1 MYWNKSEKRRKNDKM
16 AQVALNQKHNAIGR
30 EKRRWKRQKNDKL
43 RRLEQK
49 NLHKTKKLTWKNKE
63 ETEEKC
69 WKQFYNIRFLKCGY
83 KKKKKTG
90 CRRMRNI
97 FDSLERE
104 HAIVKIVQITGGTR
118 RRRELET
125 GPASPPQNTLP
136 VWLVKM
142 WNEEQGGSKLFKRV
156 WGAQAETGPGPGRA
170 NNTLLWT
177 GASGR
182 QWACNATRFS
192 CRPQKIPLSQHTCR
206 TGAKERQGVL
216 EGGRVV
222 NIRTRGALES
232 QADVTLETFSDW
244 NVPEAGNDSKKTS
257 FQNYLLSRMWKT

>member
-1 MYWNKSEKRRKNDKM
+1 MYWNKSEKWRKNDKM

-104 HAIVKIVQITGGTR
+104 HAIVKNRPDHWRHQEETR
-118 RRRELET
+118 AWD
-125 GPASPPQNTLP
+125 GASFTPQNTLP

-232 QADVTLETFSDW
+232 QADVTLETW
-244 NVPEAGNDSKKTS
+244 LHLKRPW
-257 FQNYLLSRMWKT
+257 SR

>member
-1 MYWNKSEKRRKNDKM
+1 MINWGSLNKRVS
-16 AQVALNQKHNAIGR
+16 V
-30 EKRRWKRQKNDKL
+30 KL
-43 RRLEQK
+43 KSWRGK
-49 NLHKTKKLTWKNKE
+49 IKK
-63 ETEEKC
+63 
-69 WKQFYNIRFLKCGY
+69 
-83 KKKKKTG
+83 
-90 CRRMRNI
+90 
-97 FDSLERE
+97 
-104 HAIVKIVQITGGTR
+104 R
-118 RRRELET
+118 RRRNVENSFITFDFWNADIKKKQAAGAWET
-125 GPASPPQNTLP
+125 FLILCKSRPDHWRHQEETRAWDGASFTPQNTLP

-192 CRPQKIPLSQHTCR
+192 CRLQKIPLSQHTCR
-206 TGAKERQGVL
+206 SGAKERQGVL

-222 NIRTRGALES
+222 NIRTRGRRNAGWRHFRDLTS
-232 QADVTLETFSDW
+232 SETSLKQ
-244 NVPEAGNDSKKTS
+244 VMTVKTS

>member
-1 MYWNKSEKRRKNDKM
+1 MYWNKSEKWRKNDKM

-104 HAIVKIVQITGGTR
+104 HAIVKNRPDHWRHQEETR
-118 RRRELET
+118 AWD
-125 GPASPPQNTLP
+125 GASFTPPEHFACLACQN
-136 VWLVKM
+136 V
-142 WNEEQGGSKLFKRV
+142 E
-156 WGAQAETGPGPGRA
+156 WGAGRK
-170 NNTLLWT
+170 
-177 GASGR
+177 
-182 QWACNATRFS
+182 Q
-192 CRPQKIPLSQHTCR
+192 
-206 TGAKERQGVL
+206 
-216 EGGRVV
+216 VV
-222 NIRTRGALES
+222 
-232 QADVTLETFSDW
+232 
-244 NVPEAGNDSKKTS
+244 
-257 FQNYLLSRMWKT
+257 